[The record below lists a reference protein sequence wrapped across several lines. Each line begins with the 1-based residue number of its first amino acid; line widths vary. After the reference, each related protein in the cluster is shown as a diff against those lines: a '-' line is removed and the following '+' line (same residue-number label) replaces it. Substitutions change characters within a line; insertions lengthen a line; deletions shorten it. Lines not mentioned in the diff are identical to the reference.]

1 MWLDALYKNN
11 KWNRAQIVEEKGQ
24 HEFVVSYEY
33 KMHYLNDIMH
43 RDSPRKGGSPGCSL
57 VAVLITSFGQA
68 GGFDVRPITSTC
80 YMACA
85 NTIFV
90 RGVLLSH
97 VGSGSRLRRRYSKG
111 CPMKY
116 FVQCW
121 CCPLYWI
128 YSLCLLSFF
137 LATWWKGGVRAAPTT

>member
-68 GGFDVRPITSTC
+68 GGFDVRPITST
-80 YMACA
+80 
-85 NTIFV
+85 
-90 RGVLLSH
+90 H
-97 VGSGSRLRRRYSKG
+97 
-111 CPMKY
+111 
-116 FVQCW
+116 
-121 CCPLYWI
+121 
-128 YSLCLLSFF
+128 
-137 LATWWKGGVRAAPTT
+137 ATWRVPTLFLFVVCSYLTLALALVCVGDTRKSVQ

>member
-43 RDSPRKGGSPGCSL
+43 RDSPRKGGCPGCSL

-68 GGFDVRPITSTC
+68 GGFDVRPITST
-80 YMACA
+80 
-85 NTIFV
+85 
-90 RGVLLSH
+90 H
-97 VGSGSRLRRRYSKG
+97 
-111 CPMKY
+111 
-116 FVQCW
+116 
-121 CCPLYWI
+121 
-128 YSLCLLSFF
+128 
-137 LATWWKGGVRAAPTT
+137 ATWRVPTLFLFVVCSYLTLALARVCVGDTRKGVQ